1 MAPSVKRLVWKAVH
15 ALAALVGRL
24 QGELVARAHR
34 GRPLFVLDLDNTLA
48 DTWPSYL
55 EDHAG
60 ERARLAGL
68 APLAG
73 MVDATHGEAQRKGAG
88 TVVLSHRAVWHW
100 PVTRRWL
107 RRHGIRLRWYELV
120 LVADPAHKVAHLRRW
135 CRAGCDVVYWDDLTH
150 GTEHGREQ
158 RYDAVVSAVAKLPL
172 THHGADE
179 IAAIV
184 SEADPERAA
193 RVATLLESAGV
204 ARADGSADGPADG
217 SAGGGA
223 AGGRPDGQ

>member
-1 MAPSVKRLVWKAVH
+1 MARIVKGLVWQAVH

-34 GRPLFVLDLDNTLA
+34 GRPLWVLDLDNTLA

-55 EDHAG
+55 SEHAG

-100 PVTRRWL
+100 PVTRQWL
-107 RRHGIRLRWYELV
+107 ARHGIRLRWYELV

-135 CRAGCDVVYWDDLTH
+135 CRAGCDLVYWDDLTH

-158 RYDAVVSAVAKLPL
+158 RYEDVVAAVAELPL
-172 THHGADE
+172 THHGAEE

-184 SEADPERAA
+184 SEADPGRAA
-193 RVATLLESAGV
+193 RVAALLEAAGV
-204 ARADGSADGPADG
+204 APAGGSADGSP
-217 SAGGGA
+217 GGEA
-223 AGGRPDGQ
+223 SGGHPDGQ